1 MHRTTASL
9 TAILALA
16 GCSTGYTQQ
25 GPEMAERAPPQECDA
40 SSVQEFVGQRATQD
54 LGQLLMERTGAE
66 VLRWGPPDSAMT
78 MDYRVERLTVSY
90 DADMIIEMIAC
101 G

>member
-1 MHRTTASL
+1 VL
-9 TAILALA
+9 V
-16 GCSTGYTQQ
+16 GCSAGSAQQ
-25 GPEMAERAPPQECDA
+25 GAELAERAPPQECDA
-40 SSVQEFVGQRATQD
+40 SNVQEFVGQRATQD

-66 VLRWGPPDSAMT
+66 VLRWGPPNSAMT

-90 DADMIIEMIAC
+90 DADMIIEMISC